1 MGAGVGIW
9 TEWDVARARLR
20 LTNPTLVLLG
30 FVCAL
35 VLVDTVFFTALTPLL
50 PHYVSTAG
58 LTKAGA
64 GLLVAAYPIGTLVG
78 ALPGGV
84 LAARLGDRP
93 VVLLG
98 LVLMSVATL
107 IFGWSSAPVVLDTAR
122 FVQGVAGACTWA
134 AALAWL
140 SRAAP
145 AQRRGEMLGV
155 ALGAAVVGAL
165 FGPLVG
171 TIAARAGTGPAFTG
185 AAVVGVGLMAVAF
198 AVPRPQPAE
207 PQRLREAWPAIRDRQ
222 VGTGMWLTML
232 AGLAFGVL
240 DVLAPLRLSQ
250 LGAGT
255 FVIGA
260 TFLAAAAI
268 EAGLSPLAGRLSDR
282 RDPLVPVRLS
292 LAAGVG
298 VSLLAPVLSPAGRL
312 VALLIVGMP
321 AYGSLYAPA
330 AALLSAGAHRL
341 ELNQG
346 LAFGMTN
353 LAWAAGQAVAAAGS
367 GALAQ
372 ATSDIVP
379 YSLLAAACLA
389 TLVFLFANRARWD
402 LRGDAERA
410 DKHADPGT
418 VGMS

>member
-1 MGAGVGIW
+1 M
-9 TEWDVARARLR
+9 
-20 LTNPTLVLLG
+20 
-30 FVCAL
+30 
-35 VLVDTVFFTALTPLL
+35 
-50 PHYVSTAG
+50 
-58 LTKAGA
+58 
-64 GLLVAAYPIGTLVG
+64 
-78 ALPGGV
+78 
-84 LAARLGDRP
+84 
-93 VVLLG
+93 VLLG
-98 LVLMSVATL
+98 LVLMSAATL
-107 IFGWSSAPVVLDTAR
+107 VFGWSSARAMLDTAR

-145 AQRRGEMLGV
+145 AERRGEMLGV

-171 TIAARAGTGPAFTG
+171 TIAAPAGTGPAFTG
-185 AAVVGVGLMAVAF
+185 AAVVGVGLMGVAF
-198 AVPRPQPAE
+198 AVPSPQPAD

-268 EAGLSPLAGRLSDR
+268 EAGLSPLAGWLSDR

-292 LAAGVG
+292 LAAGVV
-298 VSLLAPVLSPAGRL
+298 VSLLAPVLRPASWL

-353 LAWAAGQAVAAAGS
+353 LAWAAGQAIAAAGS

-372 ATSDIVP
+372 ATSDIMP

-389 TLVFLFANRARWD
+389 SLMFVLANRARWD
-402 LRGDAERA
+402 LCGDAERA
-410 DKHADPGT
+410 DKRANPGT